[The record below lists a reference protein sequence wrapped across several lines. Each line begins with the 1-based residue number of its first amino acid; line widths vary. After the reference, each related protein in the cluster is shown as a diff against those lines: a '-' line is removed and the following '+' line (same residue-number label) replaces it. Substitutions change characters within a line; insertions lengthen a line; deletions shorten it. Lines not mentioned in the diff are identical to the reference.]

1 MSLIASKLREKLL
14 SALESDGENLIL
26 ETVKAIQ
33 STLDCDV
40 CSLWSINHNNTD
52 LEIGEFVS
60 ASLLMQCTSE
70 GYMYPENYQEDYVH
84 PLKGS
89 FDEFVLN
96 TTSKNGK
103 ILFQCDVNDEKCE
116 KHLSNVLLK
125 RMELSLII
133 CILIKENEKK
143 DATTFVKM
151 AYKKHPFDIYII
163 DEEIAIIINK
173 AIVSAI
179 SRYQYYQKQQIL
191 DELITNYAKNKSTLK
206 DIFHPVIHRIFK
218 NYFDYEGSSVFIWDS
233 FDNRHNLLV
242 TTGLEPYEGEAYYEN
257 GEGLSGMAASEKKA
271 KIYDNLEELEKKD
284 DPRYLHKYREKTH
297 YHGTTLL
304 AIPILCPSNPDK
316 ALGIIRFTNKKN
328 KFSKKGRDYVLDYFN
343 DVDVD
348 LIKNASHYLAMIVD
362 NYLSEEERKDFISKM
377 SHEFKTPANAIR
389 VTAERALRKYKMND
403 TRFMRL
409 QFEHYM
415 QSIVDY
421 TDLQLM
427 QVTTN
432 LFMTKHNR
440 KNRPNY
446 DIGNYSIISIIE
458 ESINII
464 RPIARN
470 HGATFN
476 NIRMA
481 DGFPNIKL
489 KVCKNAFKMVFYNLL
504 TNSIKYRV
512 PNTDLQVLFSAE
524 DNSEGLII
532 NVSDSGIGV
541 APKDAIRIFLLGVRS
556 DNARRINAEG
566 YGIGLLVTKLII
578 EAFGGEI
585 RLSNYKNPTTFE
597 IKLPRTLYV

>member
-257 GEGLSGMAASEKKA
+257 GEGLSGMAASEKKLRYMIIWRNW
-271 KIYDNLEELEKKD
+271 KKRMIPDICTNIEKK
-284 DPRYLHKYREKTH
+284 HIIM
-297 YHGTTLL
+297 GLL
-304 AIPILCPSNPDK
+304 C
-316 ALGIIRFTNKKN
+316 
-328 KFSKKGRDYVLDYFN
+328 
-343 DVDVD
+343 
-348 LIKNASHYLAMIVD
+348 
-362 NYLSEEERKDFISKM
+362 
-377 SHEFKTPANAIR
+377 
-389 VTAERALRKYKMND
+389 
-403 TRFMRL
+403 L
-409 QFEHYM
+409 QFPYYAH
-415 QSIVDY
+415 QIQIKLWALFALP
-421 TDLQLM
+421 TKR
-427 QVTTN
+427 TN
-432 LFMTKHNR
+432 LVK
-440 KNRPNY
+440 K
-446 DIGNYSIISIIE
+446 E
-458 ESINII
+458 E
-464 RPIARN
+464 
-470 HGATFN
+470 T
-476 NIRMA
+476 M
-481 DGFPNIKL
+481 
-489 KVCKNAFKMVFYNLL
+489 C
-504 TNSIKYRV
+504 
-512 PNTDLQVLFSAE
+512 
-524 DNSEGLII
+524 
-532 NVSDSGIGV
+532 
-541 APKDAIRIFLLGVRS
+541 
-556 DNARRINAEG
+556 
-566 YGIGLLVTKLII
+566 
-578 EAFGGEI
+578 
-585 RLSNYKNPTTFE
+585 
-597 IKLPRTLYV
+597 